1 MGEVYLQI
9 TWSSEEYWCC
19 IFSNINGEMAHIGDL
34 EFQVDKVL
42 IVHSG
47 ESIEIFQDCAPL
59 VNESSKG
66 IDLEPQSLLQE
77 ENSLINTLEQL
88 VK

>member
-1 MGEVYLQI
+1 
-9 TWSSEEYWCC
+9 
-19 IFSNINGEMAHIGDL
+19 MAHIGDL
-34 EFQVDKVL
+34 DQVDKVL
-42 IVHSG
+42 ISHSG
-47 ESIEIFQDCAPL
+47 ESIANVQDCTTL

-77 ENSLINTLEQL
+77 ENSLVNTLEQL

>member
-1 MGEVYLQI
+1 
-9 TWSSEEYWCC
+9 
-19 IFSNINGEMAHIGDL
+19 MAHIRDL
-34 EFQVDKVL
+34 EFQVDKFL
-42 IVHSG
+42 IAHGG
-47 ESIEIFQDCAPL
+47 ESIAIVQDCTPL

-77 ENSLINTLEQL
+77 ENALVNTLERL

>member
-1 MGEVYLQI
+1 
-9 TWSSEEYWCC
+9 
-19 IFSNINGEMAHIGDL
+19 MAHIRDL

-42 IVHSG
+42 IAHSG
-47 ESIEIFQDCAPL
+47 ESIENVQDCTPL

-77 ENSLINTLEQL
+77 ENSLVNTLEQS